1 MAKVRFG
8 AGITEIRGSIGGWTF
23 SKVLGSAIIRKRT
36 KAVAGPPTTQQDFVR
51 NRFASLASLYA
62 GLDGAQV
69 DAWASFASGYT
80 ALNSLGEAYTPSP
93 KQMFAMCNIN
103 LVTIGQ
109 SPQLV
114 PDGTPT
120 VPDVI
125 TADVDL
131 TVEVASGTL
140 DSLAIDNLSTSDSSG
155 NTFVL
160 QATPPINTTR
170 RNYQTLC
177 RQLKVGDLATMN
189 SNHADAWNDLFGI
202 GVAVGDVIGLRIRAV
217 SKLNGVGSAWYYFSG
232 VAVPA

>member
-36 KAVAGPPTTQQDFVR
+36 KAVAGPPTTEQDFVR
-51 NRFASLASLYA
+51 NRFATLASLYA
-62 GLDGAQV
+62 SLDGAQV
-69 DAWASFASGYT
+69 DAWASFASGYA

-103 LVTIGQ
+103 LLVIGQ
-109 SPQLV
+109 SPQTV

-125 TADVDL
+125 TRDVDL
-131 TVEVASGTL
+131 TVTSALSTL
-140 DSLAIDNLSTSDSSG
+140 NDLAIANLSTSDASG

-160 QATPPINTTR
+160 QATPPMTQTR
-170 RNYQTLC
+170 RNYQNLC
-177 RQLKVGDLATMN
+177 RQIQVGDLATMN
-189 SNHADAWNDLFGI
+189 TNHATFWIDRFGL
-202 GVAVGDVIGLRIRAV
+202 GVEVGDVIGLRIRAV
-217 SKLNGVGSAWYYFSG
+217 SKLNGIASAWYYFSG
-232 VAVPA
+232 VAEAA

>member
-62 GLDGAQV
+62 SLDGAQV

-93 KQMFAMCNIN
+93 KQMFNMCNIN
-103 LVTIGQ
+103 LVTIGE

-120 VPDVI
+120 VPDII
-125 TADVDL
+125 TGDVTL
-131 TVEVASGTL
+131 TVETDAGQL
-140 DSLAIDNLSTSDSSG
+140 DTLAIHDLSTSDSSG
-155 NTFVL
+155 NIFVL
-160 QATPPINTTR
+160 QATPPITQTR
-170 RNYQTLC
+170 RNYQNLC
-177 RQLKVGDLATMN
+177 RQIKVGDLNTMN
-189 SNHADAWNDLFGI
+189 ANHNNSWNNVFGL

-217 SKLNGVGSAWYYFSG
+217 SKLNGVASAWYYFSG
-232 VAVPA
+232 IAEAV